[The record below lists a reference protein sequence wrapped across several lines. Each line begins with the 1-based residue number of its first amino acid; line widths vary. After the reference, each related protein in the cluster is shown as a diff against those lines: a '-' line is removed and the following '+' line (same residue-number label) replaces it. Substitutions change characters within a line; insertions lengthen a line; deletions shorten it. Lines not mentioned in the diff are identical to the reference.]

1 MTSVRKKHQDRVE
14 IGSHNEGPPA
24 ATVPTQGAE
33 LPPAAA
39 TKPPEPPVESNP
51 VDEAAKNA
59 LRDRLR
65 EMENAEGFA
74 RQAQQQPAQHIQEQE
89 PVQDQVEAALASMPE
104 ATANWLRAHPE
115 YINDPRKNAALQHFH
130 WVACDETGEE
140 YTPRY
145 IASLERHLGLR
156 QQPQP
161 QPSNNGQVDRPRMEA
176 PGLNPGV
183 KVPPRQQQR
192 SAPASAP
199 PTREAPSMT
208 TGRAPS
214 SPVRLTTEQKDL
226 CRALGLTEAQYAEQ
240 LQKMERLK
248 AAGAIQDGR

>member
-1 MTSVRKKHQDRVE
+1 MTSVRKKYQDRVE

-24 ATVPTQGAE
+24 ATIPAQGAE
-33 LPPAAA
+33 LPPAAE

-51 VDEAAKNA
+51 VRDAERNA
-59 LRDRLR
+59 LKQRLA

-74 RQAQQQPAQHIQEQE
+74 RQAQQQPQYAAEPSQPPQE
-89 PVQDQVEAALASMPE
+89 PLAAFLASVPE
-104 ATANWLRAHPE
+104 AIGEWLQAHPE
-115 YINDPRKNAALQHFH
+115 YMSDPRKNAALQHFH
-130 WVACDETGEE
+130 WVAKDEVGEE

-145 IASLERHLGLR
+145 IERIEHHLGLR

-161 QPSNNGQVDRPRMEA
+161 QPSNNRQADRPRMEPMRA
-176 PGLNPGV
+176 
-183 KVPPRQQQR
+183 PPRQQQR
-192 SAPASAP
+192 SAPVSAP

-214 SPVRLTTEQKDL
+214 LPVRLTTEQKDL

>member
-1 MTSVRKKHQDRVE
+1 MTSIRKKYQDRVE

-140 YTPRY
+140 YTQDTLL
-145 IASLERHLGLR
+145 ASNAILVCG
-156 QQPQP
+156 
-161 QPSNNGQVDRPRMEA
+161 SNLSHSQAITDRSTDRA
-176 PGLNPGV
+176 WR
-183 KVPPRQQQR
+183 PP
-192 SAPASAP
+192 
-199 PTREAPSMT
+199 
-208 TGRAPS
+208 
-214 SPVRLTTEQKDL
+214 D
-226 CRALGLTEAQYAEQ
+226 
-240 LQKMERLK
+240 
-248 AAGAIQDGR
+248 

>member
-1 MTSVRKKHQDRVE
+1 MTSVRKKYQDRVE

-104 ATANWLRAHPE
+104 ATTHEKMRRYNTFIGLRATRLGKSTHQ
-115 YINDPRKNAALQHFH
+115 DTLLASNAIL
-130 WVACDETGEE
+130 VCG
-140 YTPRY
+140 
-145 IASLERHLGLR
+145 
-156 QQPQP
+156 
-161 QPSNNGQVDRPRMEA
+161 SNLSHSQAITDRSTDRA
-176 PGLNPGV
+176 WR
-183 KVPPRQQQR
+183 PP
-192 SAPASAP
+192 
-199 PTREAPSMT
+199 
-208 TGRAPS
+208 
-214 SPVRLTTEQKDL
+214 D
-226 CRALGLTEAQYAEQ
+226 
-240 LQKMERLK
+240 
-248 AAGAIQDGR
+248 